1 MKNYYRLILLAFLV
15 LIVITASS
23 VYRYIS
29 CLKAQNNILVNN
41 ISPIMKRIAL
51 LEADKTMEKITV
63 LKRENTTLKK
73 QVEDLK
79 VELKQIS
86 QECSKSSNQHDPAP

>member
-15 LIVITASS
+15 LTVITVSS

-29 CLKAQNNILVNN
+29 CLKVQNNILVNN

-63 LKRENTTLKK
+63 LKGENATLKK